1 MAKSSQFSD
10 SFSIPKSAQCQI
22 VKKIGKSAKE
32 THFVLPLLKVLLK
45 LIILGQILFLFVT
58 VQCKRLSYLT
68 SFFLRTKIIISPF
81 LSPLV
86 PE

>member
-22 VKKIGKSAKE
+22 VKKICNKV
-32 THFVLPLLKVLLK
+32 HYCVLHLLKVVLK
-45 LIILGQILFLFVT
+45 LAILGQILFFVT
-58 VQCKRLSYLT
+58 VQCKRLTYLT

>member
-45 LIILGQILFLFVT
+45 LIILGQII
-58 VQCKRLSYLT
+58 
-68 SFFLRTKIIISPF
+68 FFLSQFNAKD
-81 LSPLV
+81 LV
-86 PE
+86 ILHHFFFVPR